1 MEITS
6 DLLES
11 LTTED
16 IAKILDYRNLLI
28 DAKMDVEAI
37 RETYKFKIGE
47 EKITIWNDEHN
58 VEYLTHNGVWQAR
71 YLHQTYDLPVTVD
84 AVFEAYKELYNEQRN
99 PRKLVNNIADGAKYF
114 KSFAQKAR
122 KLMAQIYPNWAVK
135 WELKRDRGV

>member
-11 LTTED
+11 LTAED
-16 IAKILDYRNLLI
+16 IKKILDYRHLLI

-37 RETYKFKIGE
+37 TETYKFKIGE
-47 EKITIWNDEHN
+47 EKITIWKDEN
-58 VEYLTHNGVWQAR
+58 NAEYLTYNGVWQAR

-84 AVFEAYKELYNEQRN
+84 AVFEAYKELYNEKKN
-99 PRKLVNNIADGAKYF
+99 PSMLVNNIADGAEYF

-122 KLMAQIYPNWAVK
+122 KLMERIYPNWTVK
-135 WELKRDRGV
+135 YDMGV